1 MLRQAARRRHGIGT
15 VDGRNT
21 SRTPP
26 GMDKTLQVK
35 VYDRDSLPTEDVIIL
50 VVSVAGCG
58 VDTTY
63 WCKRLIENF
72 IFFYEIFLVFYFSHV
87 LFISLF
93 EYRYGWD
100 KKTGKWSWQT
110 DPPIPWISQRSGLC
124 ISTRST
130 GSCQIFQRYLAHLC
144 FGVGRSGHLGQTKRN
159 VRKGF
164 IHSPQQRCHKF
175 RLGEICVI
183 YTEWWLMTRWVYF
196 ISLALILRYTC

>member
-1 MLRQAARRRHGIGT
+1 
-15 VDGRNT
+15 
-21 SRTPP
+21 
-26 GMDKTLQVK
+26 MDKTLQVK

-100 KKTGKWSWQT
+100 KKQANDLGKQIHPYLEFRSVQGYAYPQ
-110 DPPIPWISQRSGLC
+110 DPQEVVRSSKDISPTSALE
-124 ISTRST
+124 
-130 GSCQIFQRYLAHLC
+130 L
-144 FGVGRSGHLGQTKRN
+144 VGRDILGK
-159 VRKGF
+159 RKGTLGRDSF
-164 IHSPQQRCHKF
+164 IVLNKDA
-175 RLGEICVI
+175 
-183 YTEWWLMTRWVYF
+183 
-196 ISLALILRYTC
+196 ISSD

>member
-1 MLRQAARRRHGIGT
+1 LGKRVMLRQAARRRHGIGT

-93 EYRYGWD
+93 EYRYG
-100 KKTGKWSWQT
+100 
-110 DPPIPWISQRSGLC
+110 
-124 ISTRST
+124 
-130 GSCQIFQRYLAHLC
+130 
-144 FGVGRSGHLGQTKRN
+144 
-159 VRKGF
+159 
-164 IHSPQQRCHKF
+164 
-175 RLGEICVI
+175 
-183 YTEWWLMTRWVYF
+183 
-196 ISLALILRYTC
+196 